1 MWSKCWTQPL
11 DQQFKDAFS
20 NPKPPGAVIPPNKQ
34 PENQPSQDRIVPDLS
49 NPTGPDYTI
58 PKQFIKD
65 LDGNPV
71 RLKDFVPGDP
81 RISEDYIEER
91 RSSIK
96 TGRKK

>member
-1 MWSKCWTQPL
+1 
-11 DQQFKDAFS
+11 
-20 NPKPPGAVIPPNKQ
+20 VIPPNKW

-81 RISEDYIEER
+81 RISEDYVEER

-96 TGRKK
+96 LGRKK